1 MICDDVINLI
11 SENPEAHGVFAST
24 TETKKQCYCR
34 VESVSRSEFYRAR
47 ENGIE
52 PELVFV
58 LSEYADYNGE
68 KIVEHNGKRYRVIRA
83 YVAGSNSSYRRSYN
97 EVGNH
102 SIELTVGEITADQV
116 RTTSTTGSSQT
127 EVVTNGNG

>member
-1 MICDDVINLI
+1 MICDDVIYLI

-68 KIVEHNGKRYRVIRA
+68 KIVEHNGKRYRVIRT
-83 YVAGSNSSYRRSYN
+83 YVAGSQQYRRSYN
-97 EVGNH
+97 EVGNR

-116 RTTSTTGSSQT
+116 RATTGSSQT